1 MRAAVRRQVVAAAIR
16 TGHRHL
22 SSVRCT
28 HGQHGRS
35 SRGDRSRSRGD
46 GHRRRGRRRI
56 TGKSGRFGPT
66 ASGRRE
72 EERKQ
77 QHRRKGRRNPVET
90 PADTRLHNGTCSLG
104 NRVEKQQG
112 PKQKNSSKR
121 LRSLL
126 ERLAARQPCSNG
138 TYRPV
143 NQSAKGKRRLVLIT
157 GNPNT
162 FGSSTNLWFE
172 AFLPYPQAVPMS
184 ALRAVY
190 GETRYCLPVP
200 LLVMAFILEGDIS
213 RQEGDGQQYR
223 QDGMSAALVMEVEFL
238 FAGDWDAALGR
249 WSKKPLLHCGDD

>member
-66 ASGRRE
+66 ASGERE

-90 PADTRLHNGTCSLG
+90 PADTRLHSGTCSLG

-112 PKQKNSSKR
+112 PKQRKFIKR

-126 ERLAARQPCSNG
+126 ERLAIRLPCSNG
-138 TYRPV
+138 ARSPGKSVGEGKPQTCSYYRYP
-143 NQSAKGKRRLVLIT
+143 KYLRLVHESLVRVI
-157 GNPNT
+157 
-162 FGSSTNLWFE
+162 ST
-172 AFLPYPQAVPMS
+172 VPTS
-184 ALRAVY
+184 GTY
-190 GETRYCLPVP
+190 E
-200 LLVMAFILEGDIS
+200 
-213 RQEGDGQQYR
+213 
-223 QDGMSAALVMEVEFL
+223 
-238 FAGDWDAALGR
+238 
-249 WSKKPLLHCGDD
+249 